1 MVTFIYLTVDVNKAV
16 SVRVTMRRV
25 RATIVTVENQEL
37 CVCIYIYIYIYCVFV
52 VLGIQYA
59 VSMSR
64 IILSSVACLAVRYFS
79 TLSHKRH
86 GFRNRNF

>member
-37 CVCIYIYIYIYCVFV
+37 CVCIYIYIYCVFV